1 MEMPF
6 VIGVGNRDRG
16 DDGVGPLVVDEIR
29 RSWPE
34 IETFVAEGDLS
45 DLAMRWGADQ
55 SVVIIDAIRSG
66 RPVGTIVEIDAL
78 AEQLPTQQGL
88 LSSHGVGLAEAV
100 ELARLLDRLP
110 RQLKVIGVEAKS
122 FNQFD
127 PVTPEVAAAI
137 KQLGTDMAHRAAW
150 QD

>member
-29 RSWPE
+29 RCCPE

-45 DLAMRWGADQ
+45 DLAMRWEADQ
-55 SVVIIDAIRSG
+55 SVVIIDAISSG

-137 KQLGTDMAHRAAW
+137 KQLGAN
-150 QD
+150 QDRYHE